1 MPVTFSLT
9 ASDCKLLERAVLARF
24 QREQG
29 RFNSAWF
36 AQVFAW
42 MFITLAV
49 MTFFKQWQRAPDVAQ
64 AFGAVVL
71 LAVVGF
77 LFASL
82 RPLAG
87 QWLCHRYIAAWNHSF
102 TKEQSIDIHNGV
114 LVLDSETAKS
124 AVPSSAIIDHTE
136 DERNHYLFITG
147 VQAITIPKAVG
158 AALGSDF
165 TAFLA
170 AVPSEA

>member
-9 ASDCKLLERAVLARF
+9 ASDYKLLERAVLARF
-24 QREQG
+24 QRKQG

-36 AQVFAW
+36 AQMFAW
-42 MFITLAV
+42 MFVTLALI
-49 MTFFKQWQRAPDVAQ
+49 TFFKQWQRAPEEAQ

-71 LAVVGF
+71 FAVVGF

-87 QWLCHRYIAAWNHSF
+87 QWLYNRYVAAWDHSF
-102 TKEQSIDIHNGV
+102 TKEQSIDLQNG
-114 LVLDSETAKS
+114 LLILESATAKS
-124 AVPSSAIIDHTE
+124 AVPSFAIIDHTE

-147 VQAITIPKAVG
+147 VQAITIPKVVG
-158 AALGSDF
+158 AALGTDF

-170 AVPSEA
+170 EVPNEA